1 MNHYILDFYI
11 IVRNLC
17 AYEYMFEFERFGR
30 TGRSWH
36 SSGIWTLSPARR
48 SSFLICW
55 LPGKNQLA
63 STAWHFSFRFGS
75 FRTSVTSD
83 AWCILWNWIPLP
95 NTAKLRPRIST
106 RVVQLISRS
115 SWSFVKL
122 SITSKKVMFLRPNLD
137 KTLLFFTEN
146 VWRFWP
152 WAKERMHSIAK
163 QCQGQCK
170 ACKAFCTASTLCTV
184 FVCCHVARQLIC
196 WWWRE
201 RPDWLLN
208 NYLVRCAAFRWEGL
222 NIQGLTIHK
231 AQLRL

>member
-1 MNHYILDFYI
+1 MLWIITYSISILSF
-11 IVRNLC
+11 VTFVHTN
-17 AYEYMFEFERFGR
+17 MFEFERFGR

-36 SSGIWTLSPARR
+36 SSAIWTLSPARR

-63 STAWHFSFRFGS
+63 STAWHFLFRFGS

-83 AWCILWNWIPLP
+83 ASSEIEFPCPTLQSSDQGYQPEWFNWFRGVPEAL
-95 NTAKLRPRIST
+95 
-106 RVVQLISRS
+106 S
-115 SWSFVKL
+115 SFQSQVKK
-122 SITSKKVMFLRPNLD
+122 SCFFDPIWTKHYW
-137 KTLLFFTEN
+137 FFTEN

-184 FVCCHVARQLIC
+184 FVCHVARQLIC